1 MRSAVSELS
10 RALAH
15 LFEMVRAERQSQRVK
30 ISALERDLHAAREQL
45 AALGVEPQA
54 APAPN
59 DFDQLRAAAERL
71 RLRTEQLVRDAHLSS
86 PVPTPP
92 NEDETVASPAQAD
105 APVVDGAPALR
116 VLGESPRS
124 AVAVE
129 SELAV
134 DEPEQEPARPEA
146 KAAEAVAVPVA
157 RTPAPA
163 APEPPARPATRTR
176 TEPVAAQPAAEA
188 RRGRLRRRRIDARK
202 LRAVEPVAALTT
214 MVAAIDPLWTA
225 GCPIDL
231 VVALTDGG
239 AIQVRGGDHD
249 PLTVREV
256 RPGTSA
262 RCTVTATRSQVV
274 PLFGRL
280 AVDGEPS
287 TPLIHGSRRDADLL
301 VGWLDRAQR
310 LPVRPL

>member
-163 APEPPARPATRTR
+163 ALSRQRDRRP
-176 TEPVAAQPAAEA
+176 VLAQS
-188 RRGRLRRRRIDARK
+188 RRGAACCRGTARSTAPTADRCAQAPRR
-202 LRAVEPVAALTT
+202 
-214 MVAAIDPLWTA
+214 
-225 GCPIDL
+225 
-231 VVALTDGG
+231 
-239 AIQVRGGDHD
+239 
-249 PLTVREV
+249 
-256 RPGTSA
+256 
-262 RCTVTATRSQVV
+262 
-274 PLFGRL
+274 
-280 AVDGEPS
+280 
-287 TPLIHGSRRDADLL
+287 
-301 VGWLDRAQR
+301 
-310 LPVRPL
+310 